1 MIFSNKNKCPNCE
14 NRIEKSLK
22 LKLLRS
28 SEIQCPY
35 CTKALCINES
45 KAFVFSLPFLII
57 FALLLNEYT
66 DLSRGLAIVCIIA
79 FVVLSYYPARS
90 MEILSTQLRVSED

>member
-1 MIFSNKNKCPNCE
+1 MG
-14 NRIEKSLK
+14 
-22 LKLLRS
+22 
-28 SEIQCPY
+28 SEMCIRDR
-35 CTKALCINES
+35 CINES

>member
-1 MIFSNKNKCPNCE
+1 MIFKNKDKCPNCE
-14 NRIEKSLK
+14 NRIQKTLK

-28 SEIQCPY
+28 AEIQCPY

-45 KAFVFSLPFLII
+45 RAFLFSLPFLAV

-66 DLSRGLAIVCIIA
+66 NLSRGLAIVCIIA

-90 MEILSTQLRVSED
+90 MEILSTQLRLLEK